1 MSQSNLANGPLRATQ
16 WLFLLGAIAG
26 CVLPLNYFIRFLAA
40 EGLNVSLFFQQLF
53 HNNISAFF
61 AMDVFVSTIV
71 LWIFVFVEGKR
82 RNMKA
87 LWVYVAA
94 SMLVGVSLALPLFLF
109 FREGQLASQRQG

>member
-1 MSQSNLANGPLRATQ
+1 MSQSKRSQVTQ
-16 WLFLLGAIAG
+16 WLFLLGAIPG
-26 CVLPLNYFIRFLAA
+26 CVLPLNYFVRFVAA

-53 HNNISAFF
+53 HNNVSALF
-61 AMDVFVSTIV
+61 AMDVFVSAIV

-94 SMLVGVSLALPLFLF
+94 TMLVGVSLALPLFLF
-109 FREGQLASQRQG
+109 VRERHLATHE

>member
-1 MSQSNLANGPLRATQ
+1 MSQSNAAYDSLRVTQ

-26 CVLPLNYFIRFLAA
+26 CVLPLNYFIRFVAA
-40 EGLNVSLFFQQLF
+40 EGVNVSLFFQQLF

-61 AMDVFVSTIV
+61 AVDVFVSAIV
-71 LWIFVFVEGKR
+71 LGIFVFVEGKR

-94 SMLVGVSLALPLFLF
+94 TLLVGVSFGLPLFLF
-109 FREGQLASQRQG
+109 VRERHLQTGTR

>member
-1 MSQSNLANGPLRATQ
+1 MIQSHGSTRVTQ

-26 CVLPLNYFIRFLAA
+26 CVLPLNYFVRFLTA

-53 HNNISAFF
+53 HNNVSAFF

-94 SMLVGVSLALPLFLF
+94 TMLVGVSLALPLFLF
-109 FREGQLASQRQG
+109 FRERHLTMRNELQ